1 MKDIRIYVMAHKAFE
16 PPKDSIYIPLQV
28 GAALHEP
35 LGYLADNTG
44 DNISAKNPNYN
55 ELTGLYWMWK
65 NGPECDITGL
75 CHYRRFFLNDEEE
88 LLGAADYERLLCE
101 YDAVVTPGLIYPQGE
116 TVYNAY
122 GEKHY
127 TKDLDLTRNAVAKH
141 YPDCLKVYDDVMNGR
156 GMYYANMLVTSKKLM
171 DEYSKW
177 LFTVLFEVEK
187 HIDMT
192 GYDDY
197 DRRVY
202 GFIAERLLLVWLR
215 YRSLRVYEAPVGLMS
230 AKSETAEVIDRSA
243 QILKTGNF
251 KEVLSY
257 LKEINLRRPDLFFKD
272 SDTNGELAA
281 IYTLAEIMSAE
292 ERAGKSNLVLYS
304 TDYREL
310 TRIYAGLRQR
320 ITEYEQANELFS
332 YITEYNL
339 SIEFVALAVT
349 KVYEG
354 KEDRIRVYNALANA
368 YLDRKDINMARMYV
382 GLALKEG

>member
-88 LLGAADYERLLCE
+88 LLGAADYERLLGE
-101 YDAVVTPGLIYPQGE
+101 YDAVVTPGLIYPQGK

-187 HIDMT
+187 HINMT

-292 ERAGKSNLVLYS
+292 ERAGKSNLVSYS